1 MTQPTP
7 ESLVNGSVDDAQ
19 VSNTVAS
26 DSPSCVCGTTSNVVK
41 PSNKTNTASLSSS
54 NGKKSYSQ
62 LKKKNS
68 KKKRDKEKLNHE
80 ILPVEVSANPS
91 PTLPTPKSS
100 WLLRLFE
107 SKLCDMAIA
116 IAYMFNSKESGV
128 LAYLG
133 NKLFSFPDDEVDF
146 YLPELINMYIH
157 MPDVADVINPYLL
170 VRSRKSTY
178 FALHATWH
186 LDSHLTDGWLLTK
199 EYSRG
204 KKLLDQI
211 TAEGKKLRQ
220 KIPCFSSTNQSQTQ
234 TNSPAKKT
242 HQRSKSEVT
251 FGNIQ
256 HQNKNEHFTHS
267 QSTDNIDSGS
277 LRLGL
282 AFGKCTLH
290 TPVINCSASS
300 LVLNNLCDAQKC
312 SCQIPLFTAERDFV
326 EALQAIGER
335 MRTLTTKELKTQRLY
350 AELSL
355 LNLNLPARVFLP
367 FPDLKPHYILRIP
380 QAAAVVLNSK
390 DRAPYMIY
398 VEILETEESK
408 EETVATELGM
418 ENPIRQVRSEE
429 YLPTYVRERDDSHVE
444 FHVAE
449 DDYSEEST
457 TTTISDNYSEDY
469 DPEQQQYISPSDI
482 RKRLTDYIAAP
493 KALFMVRDPDD
504 PSATALKEPWEDK
517 VERIRSSSPYGHL
530 PSWRL
535 QPAIVKTGDDLR
547 QECLAYQLLQQFLA
561 IWQQERVPLWIRPYS
576 VLVTSNEGGL
586 IEPIVN
592 AISLHQIK
600 KRSKLSLLG
609 YFHKEFGEK
618 TTEEFL
624 TAQRKFVESCAGYC
638 LVCYIMQIKDRHNNN
653 ILLTA
658 DGRIIH
664 IDFGFFLSNSPK
676 NLGFESSPFKLTEE
690 FIEVMGGVDS
700 DMYNYFKI
708 LMLRGFLASRKN
720 MEKVLQIVEIMR
732 TGSHLPC
739 FSQGMST
746 VHAMRE
752 RFHLNL
758 TEEQLSSLVDKLI
771 NDSVQSLTTK
781 LYDSFQ
787 YFTNGIL

>member
-1 MTQPTP
+1 MTNN
-7 ESLVNGSVDDAQ
+7 EVVRIVDGECL
-19 VSNTVAS
+19 SNTNGNHDVGSSQCQCGKETAHSES
-26 DSPSCVCGTTSNVVK
+26 DDKGT
-41 PSNKTNTASLSSS
+41 SS
-54 NGKKSYSQ
+54 NTSSKKSYSQ

-68 KKKRDKEKLNHE
+68 KKKREKGKSKDELEQCEAQVE
-80 ILPVEVSANPS
+80 IS
-91 PTLPTPKSS
+91 PTLPSPKSS

-116 IAYMFNSKESGV
+116 IAYMFKSKESGV

-133 NKLFSFPDDEVDF
+133 NKLFSFPDEQVDV
-146 YLPELINMYIH
+146 YLPELINMFIH
-157 MPDVADVINPYLL
+157 MSEVADVIGPYLL
-170 VRSRKSTY
+170 ARSRKSTN
-178 FALHATWH
+178 FALQATWH
-186 LDSHLTDGWLLTK
+186 LDSHLTDGWLPTK
-199 EYSRG
+199 EYNRG
-204 KKLLDQI
+204 KKLLEHISAD
-211 TAEGKKLRQ
+211 GKKLR
-220 KIPCFSSTNQSQTQ
+220 KKVPCFPNQTSAPV
-234 TNSPAKKT
+234 NSPGKKT

-256 HQNKNEHFTHS
+256 HQSINEHYNHS
-267 QSTDNIDSGS
+267 QSTDNIDSGN
-277 LRLGL
+277 LQLGL

-290 TPVINCSASS
+290 TPVINCAASS
-300 LVLNNLCDAQKC
+300 PMLNKLADDQKC
-312 SCQIPLFTAERDFV
+312 SCQVPLFTAERDFV
-326 EALQAIGER
+326 DALQAIGER
-335 MRTLTTKELKTQRLY
+335 MRTLATKELKTQRLY
-350 AELSL
+350 AELSM

-390 DRAPYMIY
+390 DRAPYIIY
-398 VEILETEESK
+398 VEIIETERN
-408 EETVATELGM
+408 EEDGSIDSLCV

-429 YLPTYVRERDDSHVE
+429 YLPTYTRDRDNVGD
-444 FHVAE
+444 
-449 DDYSEEST
+449 DDYSEESKST
-457 TTTISDNYSEDY
+457 TTSISDNFSEDSEL
-469 DPEQQQYISPSDI
+469 EQQQYISPSDI
-482 RKRLTDYIAAP
+482 RKRLTEYLAAP

-504 PSATALKEPWEDK
+504 PSASALKEPWEEK
-517 VERIRSSSPYGHL
+517 VERIRSSSPYGYL
-530 PSWRL
+530 PTWRL

-547 QECLAYQLLQQFLA
+547 QECLAYQLLRQFLA

-592 AISLHQIK
+592 AVSLHQIK

-609 YFHKEFGEK
+609 YFLKEFGET

-624 TAQRKFVESCAGYC
+624 TAQRNFVESCAGYC
-638 LVCYIMQIKDRHNNN
+638 LVCYIMQVKDRHNNN
-653 ILLTA
+653 ILLTS
-658 DGRIIH
+658 DGRIVH

-690 FIEVMGGVDS
+690 FIEVMGGEDS

-720 MEKVLQIVEIMR
+720 MDKILQIVEIMR

-746 VHAMRE
+746 VQAMRE

-758 TEEQLSSLVDKLI
+758 TEEQLSKLVDKLI
-771 NDSVQSLTTK
+771 EDSVQSLTTK